1 MKIIG
6 QTSPAS
12 SETPEMYV
20 ESKSTMV
27 TGVFVIFDSWLEGVG
42 GGREGIGG
50 GGGVVSKVKG

>member
-27 TGVFVIFDSWLEGVG
+27 TGVFVIFDSCLEGAR
-42 GGREGIGG
+42 GRSEGIG
-50 GGGVVSKVKG
+50 VKVKG

>member
-27 TGVFVIFDSWLEGVG
+27 TGVFVIFDSWLEGAR
-42 GGREGIGG
+42 GRKEGIG
-50 GGGVVSKVKG
+50 VKVKG